1 MMEDSMA
8 SLAEVAPDAEAALK
22 PGSAAH
28 HVLTYLRTM
37 EARDLDTAK
46 AMLAPGFKMVFP
58 GDWHFDTLEDLIA
71 YGKGRQGTALK
82 TFDRFDETEAE
93 DVTVVYAWGTLYGKK
108 LDMETDY
115 RDIRFVDRFV
125 MRDGKFVSQMVWN
138 DMGEHGFGPGDR
150 PIPPNPPPRG
160 DDTAKGDASKLV
172 LKYLR
177 TMEARDLDA
186 AKAMLGPGFFTI
198 FMGGH
203 RFTTPEELV
212 AFQKGRQQNTWK
224 AFQRFDEIEADDG
237 TVVFCFGTLQGELMD
252 GTPYQNIRYIDR
264 FTLRDGKIVD
274 QMVWN
279 DMAEHGFPRT
289 KV

>member
-1 MMEDSMA
+1 MA
-8 SLAEVAPDAEAALK
+8 SLADVAPDAEAALK
-22 PGSAAH
+22 PGSAVH

-58 GDWHFDTLEDLIA
+58 GDCHFDTLEDLIA

-93 DVTVVYAWGTLYGKK
+93 DGTVVYAWGTLYGKK
-108 LDMETDY
+108 LDMTTDY

-160 DDTAKGDASKLV
+160 DETAKGAASKLV

-224 AFQRFDEIEADDG
+224 AFKSFDEIDADDG

-252 GTPYQNIRYIDR
+252 GTPYQNIRYVDR